1 MSKIHLIKIT
11 NKIKKAAKIIRNEG
25 FPAFAGKLAG
35 RVVYGMANKAAALS
49 PKGRGCR
56 LTRSAPE
63 NIFTEKKV
71 VRGMGTA
78 AERAQA
84 QKLFEEIKAGIMKE
98 IRP

>member
-1 MSKIHLIKIT
+1 MSKIHFIKIT

-35 RVVYGMANKAAALS
+35 RVVYGMANTAAAAS
-49 PKGRGCR
+49 FKGRRCR
-56 LTRSAPE
+56 LARSAPE
-63 NIFTEKKV
+63 NRFTEKKIV
-71 VRGMGTA
+71 QNVEKV

-84 QKLFEEIKAGIMKE
+84 QKFFEEIKADIMKE

>member
-1 MSKIHLIKIT
+1 MSKIHLIKIA

-35 RVVYGMANKAAALS
+35 RVVYGMANTAAALS
-49 PKGRGCR
+49 RKGRGCR
-56 LTRSAPE
+56 LARSALE
-63 NIFTEKKV
+63 NRFTEKKV
-71 VRGMGTA
+71 VRSMGTA

-84 QKLFEEIKAGIMKE
+84 QKLFEEIKADIMKE

>member
-11 NKIKKAAKIIRNEG
+11 NKIKKAARIIRNEG

-35 RVVYGMANKAAALS
+35 RVVYGMANAVAALS
-49 PKGRGCR
+49 SKGRGCR
-56 LTRSAPE
+56 LARSAPE
-63 NIFTEKKV
+63 NRFTEKKV
-71 VRGMGTA
+71 VRSMETA
-78 AERAQA
+78 AERSQA

>member
-25 FPAFAGKLAG
+25 FQAFAGKLAG
-35 RVVYGMANKAAALS
+35 RVVYGIANTAAAAFF
-49 PKGRGCR
+49 KGRRRR
-56 LTRSAPE
+56 LARSAPE
-63 NIFTEKKV
+63 NRFTEKKIV
-71 VRGMGTA
+71 QNMEKA

-84 QKLFEEIKAGIMKE
+84 QKFFEEIKADIMEE